1 MCKNLQNDKLKGD
14 ALLKAIYKAVSVYY
28 NYTGSAKCFD
38 IEQQATKDLG
48 DIGWSFQVS

>member
-1 MCKNLQNDKLKGD
+1 VFN
-14 ALLKAIYKAVSVYY
+14 AVAVYY

-48 DIGWSFQVS
+48 DKGWSFQVGFISCFQ